1 MNCMTHKESFYV
13 FELINLLHLRK
24 KGCGTY
30 RYWNLTFLTQAQNL
44 NAYALSQ
51 ISSGFYLINQNL
63 QLTHANLLRLQ
74 IIPIVFSCENRY
86 NEKFWGK
93 EKWYFGFAIIFW
105 KHYSVFISQ
114 LTVNW
119 WLDAENIDYA
129 FSTRFLHEIERIL
142 TTISLFEKK
151 VFNVNFIHPRLSIFI

>member
-1 MNCMTHKESFYV
+1 MKERLRDVSILKPYVFNSSTRFECMT
-13 FELINLLHLRK
+13 
-24 KGCGTY
+24 
-30 RYWNLTFLTQAQNL
+30 
-44 NAYALSQ
+44 YALSQ

-105 KHYSVFISQ
+105 KHFSVFISQ

-129 FSTRFLHEIERIL
+129 FSTRLVSKEVSIMIVIL
-142 TTISLFEKK
+142 L
-151 VFNVNFIHPRLSIFI
+151 PC